1 MVLVFL
7 PEFPVLWLHCAQAS
21 NWRGANERCIAIGRR
36 PQNCIEI
43 CGQCKTNLNSIARLG
58 KQVVDRGGG
67 GKLRGQEGG
76 SESGRRRLGK
86 RERQLCFQ
94 LICSELHLA
103 LHWQIGCF
111 GPPRSSRIRRRIFGG
126 RGRRRRALGGIL
138 VNQRVA
144 EVPTPS
150 SQHPAPSTRRP
161 R

>member
-1 MVLVFL
+1 LGDDRKTVLKFAVNAKQISTPL
-7 PEFPVLWLHCAQAS
+7 LDWANRLW
-21 NWRGANERCIAIGRR
+21 I
-36 PQNCIEI
+36 
-43 CGQCKTNLNSIARLG
+43 
-58 KQVVDRGGG
+58 
-67 GKLRGQEGG
+67 EGG
-76 SESGRRRLGK
+76 WKIVGPRGWVGK
-86 RERQLCFQ
+86 WQTTAGEKGKHFSVGERQLCFQ